1 MNKLFRTVLLST
13 AMLLASAVF
22 VFADAALPP
31 NPVEKAAPVAIPA
44 VIVVAVVLIIRA
56 IRNKR

>member
-1 MNKLFRTVLLST
+1 MNRLFRTVVT
-13 AMLLASAVF
+13 AAVVLFASAAF

-31 NPVEKAAPVAIPA
+31 SPVEKAAPAAIPA
-44 VIVVAVVLIIRA
+44 VIIVAVVLIIRA

>member
-1 MNKLFRTVLLST
+1 MNRLFRTVAAAAALLFVS
-13 AMLLASAVF
+13 ASF

-31 NPVEKAAPVAIPA
+31 GPVERAAPVAIPA
-44 VIVVAVVLIIRA
+44 AIIVAVVLIIRA

>member
-1 MNKLFRTVLLST
+1 MNKLFRTMLLST
-13 AMLLASAVF
+13 AMLFASAAF

-31 NPVEKAAPVAIPA
+31 SPVEKAAPAAIPA

>member
-13 AMLLASAVF
+13 AMLFASAAL

-31 NPVEKAAPVAIPA
+31 SPVEKSAPVAIPA

>member
-1 MNKLFRTVLLST
+1 MNKLFRTMLLST
-13 AMLLASAVF
+13 AMMLASASL

-31 NPVEKAAPVAIPA
+31 SPVEKAAPAAIPA